1 MRPETNESLGR
12 WQLKRRDG
20 SVLEFD
26 SYVAGYGLTR
36 MSDRLGNSVTFVRNA
51 GRITRML
58 SPSGR
63 YIDFSYREWGQVLH
77 STIPRPTLQSCPA
90 RCASNSPVA
99 STMSPPAVTGAKT
112 FT

>member
-1 MRPETNESLGR
+1 VRPETNESLGR

-63 YIDFSYREWGQVLH
+63 YIDFSYRANGVRSFQANGVRSFIVH
-77 STIPRPTLQSCPA
+77 VPA
-90 RCASNSPVA
+90 D
-99 STMSPPAVTGAKT
+99 
-112 FT
+112 